1 MLEIDVKKISEYNL
15 LLSNTIDY
23 YITTQ
28 DNIEFKY
35 RDILTHWINNKAV
48 SFFTKVDANNLD
60 NRKLIN
66 TLQELLKFSKLLV
79 DKYSQIGSYIEC
91 DLESNDYIN
100 DKLNNYTQDINA
112 IYNSLNNLGNIS
124 FYPSADLLRTI
135 RKNILNETEK
145 FKSISDNIKDTYSSI
160 IDIEKGLENRLN
172 NITVSKVSADD
183 VIPNTNHVKNEM
195 RVDVDELELD
205 SKKLDYYIK
214 QQITSINDIE
224 KYLNGISS
232 SYNSHNS
239 SKLVEL
245 NSQICSSLKKC
256 YNNNVQY
263 LSQVKLTIQDAIEL
277 EQMNISNWEN
287 MK

>member
-23 YITTQ
+23 YITNQ
-28 DNIEFKY
+28 DNMEFKY
-35 RDILTHWINNKAV
+35 KDILAHWINNKAV
-48 SFFTKVDANNLD
+48 SFFVKVDANNLES
-60 NRKLIN
+60 RKLIN
-66 TLQELLKFSKLLV
+66 SLQELLKVFELLT
-79 DKYSQIGSYIEC
+79 DKYNQVGSYIEC
-91 DLESNDYIN
+91 DLQSNDYIK
-100 DKLNNYTQDINA
+100 DKLNNYIQRLNVA
-112 IYNSLNNLGNIS
+112 YNSMNNLGDIS
-124 FYPSADLLRTI
+124 FYSKSDSLRTI
-135 RKNILNETEK
+135 RKNILNETETMK
-145 FKSISDNIKDTYSSI
+145 NISDSIKGTYSSI
-160 IDIEKGLENRLN
+160 IEIEKELGNRLN
-172 NITVSKVSADD
+172 NITVPKVNSDD
-183 VIPNTNHVKNEM
+183 VTPNTNHVKNEM
-195 RVDVDELELD
+195 RVDVDELELS